1 MISII
6 KSNIYLPYR
15 VTCPLCG
22 CIWDFDN
29 EEIKEINSEAGNYFS
44 VTCIECN
51 HYENRWSKKDFL
63 K

>member
-29 EEIKEINSEAGNYFS
+29 KEINVIQDNFGDYLS
-44 VTCIECN
+44 VICPECN
-51 HYENRWSKKDFL
+51 HYENAWKKEDFL

>member
-22 CIWDFDN
+22 CIWDFDDK
-29 EEIKEINSEAGNYFS
+29 EIKEINSEAGNYFS

-51 HYENRWSKKDFL
+51 HYENAWRKEDWL

>member
-6 KSNIYLPYR
+6 KSNIFLPYR

-22 CIWDFDN
+22 CIWDFDDK
-29 EEIKEINSEAGNYFS
+29 EIKEINSEAGNYFS
-44 VTCIECN
+44 VTCPECN
-51 HYENRWSKKDFL
+51 HYENTWRKEDWL